1 MADQNPTLLPEDFF
15 RGRTR
20 GWGMIQDRF
29 GRLRRRFV
37 VDMTGHVAEGM
48 LTLDETFNYDDGRSS
63 RRTWRVRQLT
73 DGRYEGRADDIVG
86 VAAGSAA
93 GPIVRWSYRM
103 RIDMAGRLRT
113 FSLSDLMVLQ
123 GDGVLL
129 NRIEMRKFGI
139 RLADVFVVF
148 TRLDLPSDDLPQPQ
162 SGST

>member
-1 MADQNPTLLPEDFF
+1 MTDQHPTLLPEVYFC
-15 RGRTR
+15 GRTR

-37 VDMTGHVAEGM
+37 VEMAGHVAEGM
-48 LTLDETFNYDDGRSS
+48 LTLDETFDYDDGTSS
-63 RRTWRVRQLT
+63 RRTWRVCRLT

-103 RIDMAGRLRT
+103 RIDLAGRLRT
-113 FSLSDLMVLQ
+113 FSFSDLMVLQ
-123 GDGVLL
+123 GNGVLL

-148 TRLDLPSDDLPQPQ
+148 TRLDLPADDLPHP
-162 SGST
+162 